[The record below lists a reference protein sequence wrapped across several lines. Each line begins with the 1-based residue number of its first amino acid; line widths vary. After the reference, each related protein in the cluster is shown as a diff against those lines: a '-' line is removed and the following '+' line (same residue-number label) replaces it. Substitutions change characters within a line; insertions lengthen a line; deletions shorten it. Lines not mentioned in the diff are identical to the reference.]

1 MNSKASSRGLGILAL
16 VALSLTSC
24 GGPPEASDGARPSA
38 SQSPVSE
45 KDVCREW
52 NEMVLA
58 AGGGGGDDMR
68 VQFRDQILSTAAKA
82 DGSLKAAMNVLAEPP
97 KFDDQSRQKSDDAY
111 ATIDAA
117 CGTVEAWDNAFASS
131 TPTLVPAPKPPV
143 LGIETEASVRNA
155 DGYTLDLVFRWSSV
169 RGFVADPTNAKP
181 GKTDSIITT
190 DDFEFSV
197 RNTTPSRAAKGSH
210 LGFHPMA
217 LYPMNLGLCD
227 DPEITFGPTMIGN
240 GQPNVITTPTGTYC
254 LAQLGTSYGL
264 LSVDIPPGA
273 EKSKS
278 ELVGGNSAVVK
289 GIGEMSPIVAQLN
302 EPAFVGAVLTGANW
316 TTDAGCPVTVT
327 VISPLVRT
335 ASDHRLLVTGE
346 NLEVCG

>member
-1 MNSKASSRGLGILAL
+1 MGRSRSLGIFAL

-45 KDVCREW
+45 KDVCRDW
-52 NEMVLA
+52 NEMVLTSSRS
-58 AGGGGGDDMR
+58 GLGGDHMR
-68 VQFRDQILSTAAKA
+68 VQFRDQILRTAAKA

-97 KFDDQSRQKSDDAY
+97 QSDTTPQNRQRSDDAY

-117 CGTVEAWDNAFASS
+117 CGTVEALDNAAPSS
-131 TPTLVPAPKPPV
+131 KPTLAPAPEPPV
-143 LGIETEASVRNA
+143 LGIVTEASVRNA
-155 DGYTLDLVFRWSSV
+155 DGYTLDLIFRWSSDK
-169 RGFVADPTNAKP
+169 GFVADPTNAKP

-217 LYPMNLGLCD
+217 LYPMSLGLCD
-227 DPEITFGPTMIGN
+227 DAEIEFGPTMIGN

-273 EKSKS
+273 EESKS
-278 ELVGGNSAVVK
+278 ELMRGNSARVR

-302 EPAFVGAVLTGANW
+302 EPAFVGAVLTGDNW
-316 TTDAGCPVTVT
+316 ITDDGCPVTVS
-327 VISPLVRT
+327 SPLARKET
-335 ASDHRLLVTGE
+335 DHRLLVTGE